1 MNPPVPRWFCIPSPL
16 GERVRVRGN
25 QVDIDASTLGML
37 MPKGSISMRCIH
49 RNMKRKAK
57 HKNTAMTERILD
69 KKKHPTD
76 LMLLDLLIQKI
87 IKKLEDNSYEPK
99 VQDALKAIQLKQ
111 RLVKTSEAEKTFW
124 QLIDDIR
131 RQKLGPTASEPVES
145 TGSERSESKDQPESV
160 MAQILRTIIGLKE
173 EVKRGMLPVKT
184 ITDAFNQGKSV
195 ECQFTYQR
203 IGRILSTM
211 GFAKGKVGSNSGI
224 LWDQKNIERL
234 EKIYGLHQT
243 QETRETQGTHTLE
256 VNYKE
261 NNENSLSS

>member
-1 MNPPVPRWFCIPSPL
+1 
-16 GERVRVRGN
+16 
-25 QVDIDASTLGML
+25 
-37 MPKGSISMRCIH
+37 
-49 RNMKRKAK
+49 MKRKAK

-69 KKKHPTD
+69 KKEHPTD

-87 IKKLEDNSYEPK
+87 IKKLEENSYEPK

-131 RQKLGPTASEPVES
+131 SQELGPASLKTQNSGNELPES

-184 ITDAFNQGKSV
+184 ITDSFNQGKSV
-195 ECQFTYQR
+195 ECQFTYAR
-203 IGRILSTM
+203 IGRILSAM

-224 LWDQKNIERL
+224 LWDQENIERL

-256 VNYKE
+256 VNSEE

>member
-1 MNPPVPRWFCIPSPL
+1 MKSKANTNHPAFGKETSDKTKDPPDLRL
-16 GERVRVRGN
+16 LE
-25 QVDIDASTLGML
+25 
-37 MPKGSISMRCIH
+37 
-49 RNMKRKAK
+49 
-57 HKNTAMTERILD
+57 IL
-69 KKKHPTD
+69 
-76 LMLLDLLIQKI
+76 INKI

-111 RLVKTSEAEKTFW
+111 KLAQTSEAEKTFW

-131 RQKLGPTASEPVES
+131 RQELGPASLKTQNSGDELPES

-184 ITDAFNQGKSV
+184 ITDSFNQGKCKES
-195 ECQFTYQR
+195 QLTYQR
-203 IGRILSTM
+203 IGRILSAM
-211 GFAKGKVGSNSGI
+211 GFAKGKVGSSSGI
-224 LWDQKNIERL
+224 LWDQENIERL

-243 QETRETQGTHTLE
+243 QETRETHTLE
-256 VNYKE
+256 VNYKG

>member
-1 MNPPVPRWFCIPSPL
+1 MKSKANSNHPAL
-16 GERVRVRGN
+16 GKET
-25 QVDIDASTLGML
+25 S
-37 MPKGSISMRCIH
+37 
-49 RNMKRKAK
+49 
-57 HKNTAMTERILD
+57 D
-69 KKKHPTD
+69 KTKHPTD
-76 LMLLDLLIQKI
+76 LMLLDMLIQKI

-111 RLVKTSEAEKTFW
+111 KLAQTSEAEKTFW

-131 RQKLGPTASEPVES
+131 RQELGPASLKTQNSGNELPES
-145 TGSERSESKDQPESV
+145 TCSERSESKDQSQDPEFGPERV

-184 ITDAFNQGKSV
+184 ITDSFNQGKCKES
-195 ECQFTYQR
+195 QLTYQR
-203 IGRILSTM
+203 IGRILSAM
-211 GFAKGKVGSNSGI
+211 GFAKGRVGSNSGI
-224 LWDQKNIERL
+224 LWDQENIERL

-243 QETRETQGTHTLE
+243 QETRETHTLE